1 MTRTLAAAL
10 LLSIGLLSACHDTR
24 VEPSAEGERPP
35 ESRPPAAAEAPKPA
49 LSEDMEA
56 MRKQLLKPIAPAAYA
71 FYLSDDPERLSQN
84 VGNAAK
90 FIVESERYQKQL
102 LSVPEPDW
110 SAADRRDLA
119 QNQRFLS
126 EARAVLKR
134 DASRLAP

>member
-35 ESRPPAAAEAPKPA
+35 ESRAPAAAEAPKPA